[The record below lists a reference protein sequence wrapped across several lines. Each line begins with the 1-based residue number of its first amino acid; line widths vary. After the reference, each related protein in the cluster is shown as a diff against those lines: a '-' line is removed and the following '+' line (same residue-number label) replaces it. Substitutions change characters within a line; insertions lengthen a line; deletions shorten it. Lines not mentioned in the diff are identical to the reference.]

1 MSGNR
6 PILPKCI
13 GVQDGS
19 VHSARERSILLSEPE
34 GDAWAGPGLGEHELL
49 RRGKGLR
56 GMASGEST
64 GASAV
69 GEGSPV
75 RSSSK
80 EPLEVLDSQL

>member
-1 MSGNR
+1 
-6 PILPKCI
+6 
-13 GVQDGS
+13 
-19 VHSARERSILLSEPE
+19 
-34 GDAWAGPGLGEHELL
+34 
-49 RRGKGLR
+49 
-56 GMASGEST
+56 MASGEST